1 MNHNLRH
8 IRDRRREHEKYQRP
22 HALIIHEIS
31 KSVSTAFFSKAFP
44 KSSGKILREENLE
57 EKKRKK
63 KEKKRKKKKKK
74 KSLLDGKRKTKCDK
88 MKRKKD

>member
-1 MNHNLRH
+1 MRH

-63 KEKKRKKKKKK
+63 KRKEKKEEKEKEV
-74 KSLLDGKRKTKCDK
+74 SLGWKEENKV
-88 MKRKKD
+88 